1 VDVGR
6 DGVGDRESHR
16 TGWCRVTLA
25 MRAGRPAFIP
35 QPECWICGGSRLL
48 RFHQCRLDLR
58 EYMRQDPE
66 LAGYSGCRIWIV
78 QCGECGFGQPEA
90 LPRLPRYFERMYDQR
105 WADEWVER
113 EFEARY
119 KDLIFQ
125 TILRQLDRR
134 MRSGV
139 PRRLLDVGAHAGRF
153 MSASQRAGWE
163 VEGLEVNPKT
173 AACARRRTG
182 AIVHRVGIDAIAV
195 EGRRFSAVTFTD
207 VLEHIPD
214 PVHVLT
220 SAARLLV
227 PGGIVAVKV
236 PSGPAQLRKEQVLS
250 TLDRSRP
257 ISLAG
262 NLVHVNHFSPR
273 SLRLALERAG
283 FRNIAIGPGAP
294 ELRYDGPPGARFAA
308 NALRLAVYAAARLP
322 GGTHTPLALNL
333 QAYAC
338 TPA

>member
-1 VDVGR
+1 
-6 DGVGDRESHR
+6 
-16 TGWCRVTLA
+16 VTLA
-25 MRAGRPAFIP
+25 LRAGAPAFSP
-35 QPECWICGGSRLL
+35 QGECWICGASRLL

-78 QCGECGFGQPEA
+78 RCGECGFGQPEA
-90 LPRLPRYFERMYDQR
+90 LPRLPRFFERMYDQR
-105 WADEWVER
+105 WSDEWVER

-125 TILRQLDRR
+125 TILRQLNRR
-134 MRSGV
+134 VRSGA

-153 MSASQRAGWE
+153 LSVAQRAGWE

-173 AACARRRTG
+173 AACAQRRTG
-182 AIVHRVGIDAIAV
+182 AIVHRVSIDAIAA
-195 EGRRFSAVTFTD
+195 EGRRFTAVTLTD

-220 SAARLLV
+220 SSSRLLA

-236 PSGPAQLRKEQVLS
+236 PSGPAQHRKEQVLAA
-250 TLDRSRP
+250 LDRSRR
-257 ISLAG
+257 ISLAE

-283 FRNIAIGPGAP
+283 FRNITIGPGAP
-294 ELRYDGPPGARFAA
+294 ELRHDVPANARLAA
-308 NALRLAVYAAARLP
+308 NALRLAIYAAARLP